1 MNKEKWQSM
10 TDEQKTS
17 YMRKVFKEMNIGDS
31 FDYAECRR
39 VYDRMTEAGAGTHGV
54 YHNPCIV
61 LELFDPIMAPTIM
74 SWMYRNFDDNGDTVG
89 YAQGSPAPL
98 FGYNLIEL
106 TFDKGTLMEFSDSE
120 KQILREAMRIIG
132 EKTKMEGK
140 NIEGGLTY

>member
-17 YMRKVFKEMNIGDS
+17 YMRKVFKEMNIGDC

-54 YHNPCIV
+54 YQNPCIV

-74 SWMYRNFDDNGDTVG
+74 SWMYRNFDDNGDAVG

-98 FGYNLIEL
+98 FGYNLVEL
-106 TFDKGTLMEFSDSE
+106 TFDKGTLMEFSDTE

-132 EKTKMEGK
+132 EKTKMDDK
-140 NIEGGLTY
+140 Q